1 MSSAGIVRRLRTDI
15 DLESMKGQD
24 DENSFAWSTRCGE
37 RNSGQAQRIV
47 GEHNI
52 FVEALSQALG
62 GSKITVMT
70 LCPGSDRNWNGSWH
84 EPRQHAQHDDYGC
97 KVSRLR
103 RLSRWHGGELVHVT
117 GIANELAVLWIKYQ
131 LS

>member
-1 MSSAGIVRRLRTDI
+1 MNSAGIVRRLRTDI

-37 RNSGQAQRIV
+37 RNSGQAQPIV

-62 GSKITVMT
+62 GRKITVTT
-70 LCPGSDRNWNGSWH
+70 LCPGSDRYWNGS
-84 EPRQHAQHDDYGC
+84 
-97 KVSRLR
+97 
-103 RLSRWHGGELVHVT
+103 
-117 GIANELAVLWIKYQ
+117 
-131 LS
+131 